1 MFTMKKS
8 LLLIFFL
15 GTINLSL
22 CEEERNADEEEKRD
36 GDDEM
41 NAEVQKRFMGSALRI
56 AAKVLPAALCQ
67 IFKKC

>member
-1 MFTMKKS
+1 MFTMKKP
-8 LLLIFFL
+8 LLLLFFL

-41 NAEVQKRFMGSALRI
+41 DAEVEKRF
-56 AAKVLPAALCQ
+56 LPAVLKVAAHILPTAICA
-67 IFKKC
+67 ISRRC

>member
-8 LLLIFFL
+8 LLFLFFL

-22 CEEERNADEEEKRD
+22 CEEERNAEEEKRD

-41 NAEVQKRFMGSALRI
+41 DVEVQKRFIGP
-56 AAKVLPAALCQ
+56 VLKMATSILPTAICKG
-67 IFKKC
+67 FKKC

>member
-1 MFTMKKS
+1 MFIMKKS
-8 LLLIFFL
+8 MLLIFFL

-41 NAEVQKRFMGSALRI
+41 NAAVQKRFFGSVLKV

>member
-22 CEEERNADEEEKRD
+22 CQEERNAEEEKRD

-41 NAEVQKRFMGSALRI
+41 DAEVEKRFLGVIKI
-56 AAKVLPAALCQ
+56 ATGILPTAFCKFL
-67 IFKKC
+67 KKC

>member
-22 CEEERNADEEEKRD
+22 CEEERNADEDEKRD
-36 GDDEM
+36 GDDESDV
-41 NAEVQKRFMGSALRI
+41 EVQKRFMGTALKI
-56 AAKVLPAALCQ
+56 AANVLPAAFCK